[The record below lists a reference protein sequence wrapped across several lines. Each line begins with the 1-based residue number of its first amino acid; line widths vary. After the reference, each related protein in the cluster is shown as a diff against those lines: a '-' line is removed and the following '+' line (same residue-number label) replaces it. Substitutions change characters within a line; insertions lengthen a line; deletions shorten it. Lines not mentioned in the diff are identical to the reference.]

1 MTFNIEEGGEF
12 KDVSLDYYINDVLK
26 VSPDSCLG
34 NLAKDWVGAYPE
46 QEPQIGFGLNGK
58 PMAVTLLSDYVR
70 IFGDICKIR
79 YSKRRGYKGKIAR
92 DGRKIRWS

>member
-1 MTFNIEEGGEF
+1 MTFNVEEYGE
-12 KDVSLDYYINDVLK
+12 VSLDYYINDVLK

-34 NLAKDWVGAYPE
+34 NLAKDWEAAYPE

-70 IFGDICKIR
+70 IFGNICKVR
-79 YSKRRGYKGKIAR
+79 YSKRRGFCGRLK

>member
-1 MTFNIEEGGEF
+1 MTFNIEENGEL
-12 KDVSLDYYINDVLK
+12 KDVSLDYYINDVLN

-34 NLAKDWVGAYPE
+34 NLAKDWVDAYPE

-79 YSKRRGYKGKIAR
+79 YSKRRGYRGKVVR